1 MLGLDEQRTTWRRNH
16 VAAVDAFLLTGAAG
30 VLLLVLLS
38 LFFVEPSVWSE
49 VLSQLVLVGSVLGGT
64 ALAWRLHGHRLTR
77 ATWVSLVLCAIG
89 GAIVAVPVF
98 LALVTLGRLVP
109 LPADYP
115 EGPWG
120 AVLIVTLVVVA
131 FLAGP
136 VVGSIREFGSGS
148 AGRTIAGLRLGAL
161 AVIIA
166 VIIVTIS
173 IGGELA
179 EAAMF
184 MAPVAAA
191 SAAAIVG
198 VAAVDKWRASHN
210 SPRPG

>member
-1 MLGLDEQRTTWRRNH
+1 MVRLDEQGTTWRRSH
-16 VAAVDAFLLTGAAG
+16 VAAVDAFLLTGATG

-38 LFFVEPSVWSE
+38 VFFVEPSVWSE
-49 VLSQLVLVGSVLGGT
+49 VLSQLVLVGSVLAGT

-77 ATWVSLVLCAIG
+77 ATWVSLVLCAVG
-89 GAIVAVPVF
+89 GATVAVPVF

-109 LPADYP
+109 LPP
-115 EGPWG
+115 GFQEGPWG

-131 FLAGP
+131 FLAVP
-136 VVGSIREFGSGS
+136 VVDSIREIGSGS
-148 AGRTIAGLRLGAL
+148 AGRKIAGLRLGAL
-161 AVIIA
+161 VVVIA
-166 VIIVTIS
+166 VIIVTVS

-198 VAAVDKWRASHN
+198 VAAFDKRRARHN
-210 SPRPG
+210 SAHPA